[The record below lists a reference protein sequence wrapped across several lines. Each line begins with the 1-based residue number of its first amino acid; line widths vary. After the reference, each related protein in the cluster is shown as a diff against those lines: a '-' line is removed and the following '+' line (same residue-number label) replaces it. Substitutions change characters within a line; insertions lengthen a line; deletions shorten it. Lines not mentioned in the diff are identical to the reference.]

1 MLTMFNDAKNFP
13 EYRLFIFIR
22 GCVWL
27 AVCYQPEYLFLNGW
41 FSSIFQGNPEARI
54 FTQIC
59 NKSVSVLQIYLS
71 NSDLYESEI
80 NEVMIQSMNPKITV
94 MKYEINPRSEKGIS
108 LGKVEGC
115 VINNKGIQIYNKE
128 NSYKGFLSNYVKHMT

>member
-1 MLTMFNDAKNFP
+1 M
-13 EYRLFIFIR
+13 I
-22 GCVWL
+22 
-27 AVCYQPEYLFLNGW
+27 
-41 FSSIFQGNPEARI
+41 
-54 FTQIC
+54 
-59 NKSVSVLQIYLS
+59 
-71 NSDLYESEI
+71 YESEI

-128 NSYKGFLSNYVKHMT
+128 NSYKVFLSNYVKHMTWELKLRDEDAGPKKQNGQ